1 MKVITVLQ
9 PWATLLVTG
18 KKHIET
24 RSWKTNYRGEILIH
38 AGKKDPLF
46 GFCMMTDDT
55 KKRVF
60 RVLGL
65 PEIFNR
71 FQKFPTGE
79 ILGKAILADC
89 VLIDKEIAAL
99 IKEQRPDEYAFGD
112 TTMICPNCESAAVI
126 NPYRKGRE
134 LYPHCPW
141 CGQKLKE
148 AEDETEK
155 ENQQAE

>member
-1 MKVITVLQ
+1 MKAITVLQ

-38 AGKKDPLF
+38 TGKKDPLF

-55 KKRVF
+55 KKRVL

-71 FQKFPTGE
+71 FQ
-79 ILGKAILADC
+79 
-89 VLIDKEIAAL
+89 
-99 IKEQRPDEYAFGD
+99 
-112 TTMICPNCESAAVI
+112 
-126 NPYRKGRE
+126 
-134 LYPHCPW
+134 
-141 CGQKLKE
+141 
-148 AEDETEK
+148 
-155 ENQQAE
+155 